1 MSIGLRLDLK
11 QSQQLVMTPQLQQ
24 AIKLLQMTN
33 LEVTGYVEQE
43 LAENPFLEGELPNE
57 TGSDAVEAPL
67 VAAEA
72 ETGFDAEEGWYQ
84 PDGPTACDRMA
95 SVGGGAQGGNRF
107 DDELPDLE
115 QRLAERR
122 TLADHLMEQLH
133 VDVDDPVARLI
144 GLHLIETIDEDGY
157 CRGDLGEI
165 AERLA
170 VEPRQVEAILE
181 RIQGFDPTGVGARS
195 LQECLALQLRELN
208 RLDPAMQMLLKHL
221 DRLAKADRKSL
232 LRLCQVDEADLADM
246 IAEIRALDPRPG
258 LRFAPPPEGG
268 AVPDLWIYPNQG
280 GWRVELNNATLPRVL
295 VDVDYYTQVSGTN
308 IDPSVKQYFAE
319 RFQAANW
326 LVKALDQRARTVL
339 KVAEFIVAEQ
349 TAFLRQGP
357 QHLRP
362 LVLRQVAEG
371 TGLHESTV
379 SRATAGKLVA
389 TPQGVFPF
397 KYFFSNAVGGDA
409 GSEAHAAEAIRQ
421 QIRTLVDRETAE
433 TVLSDDQIV
442 KLLKGK
448 GMVLARRTVAKYR
461 ESLGIP
467 SSVERRR
474 QKTWAS

>member
-43 LAENPFLEGELPNE
+43 LAENPFLEGELPSE
-57 TGSDAVEAPL
+57 TGTDAVEAPL
-67 VAAEA
+67 AAPEI
-72 ETGFDAEEGWYQ
+72 ETGNATDEGWFQ
-84 PDGPTACDRMA
+84 PDGPPACDRMA
-95 SVGGGAQGGNRF
+95 SVGGGAQANGF
-107 DDELPDLE
+107 ADDLPDLE
-115 QRLAERR
+115 QRLAEQR
-122 TLADHLMEQLH
+122 TLADYLLEQLH
-133 VDVDDPVARLI
+133 VEVDDPVARLI
-144 GLHLIETIDEDGY
+144 GLNLIESIDEDGY
-157 CRGDLGEI
+157 CRADLGEL
-165 AERLA
+165 AVRLA
-170 VEPRQVEAILE
+170 VPEADVDAILYL
-181 RIQGFDPTGVGARS
+181 IQGFDPTGVGART
-195 LQECLALQLRELN
+195 LQECLALQLRERD
-208 RLDPAMQMLLKHL
+208 RLDPAMQALLRHL

-232 LRLCQVDEADLADM
+232 LRLCQVDEDDLADM
-246 IAEIRALDPRPG
+246 IAEIRSLDPRPG
-258 LRFAPPPEGG
+258 LRFAPPPQGG
-268 AVPDLWIYPNQG
+268 AVPDLWIYPHQG
-280 GWRVELNNATLPRVL
+280 GWRVELNNATLPRIL
-295 VDVDYYTQVSGTN
+295 VDVDYYTQVSGTS
-308 IDPSVKQYFAE
+308 IDQSVKQYFNE

-397 KYFFSNAVGGDA
+397 KYFFSNAVGGDD
-409 GSEAHAAEAIRQ
+409 GGEAHAAEAIRQ

-442 KLLKGK
+442 RSLKVR

-474 QKTWAS
+474 QKSWSG

>member
-43 LAENPFLEGELPNE
+43 LAENPFLEGELPSE
-57 TGSDAVEAPL
+57 CGSEAVEAPL
-67 VAAEA
+67 AAAEA
-72 ETGFDAEEGWYQ
+72 ETGSDAEDGWYQ
-84 PDGPTACDRMA
+84 PDGPPASDRMA
-95 SVGGGAQGGNRF
+95 SVGGGAQGSTRF
-107 DDELPDLE
+107 DDDLPDLE
-115 QRLAERR
+115 QRLAEQR
-122 TLADHLMEQLH
+122 TLADHLLEQLH
-133 VDVDDPVARLI
+133 VEIDEPVARLI
-144 GLHLIETIDEDGY
+144 GFNLIEAIDEAGY
-157 CRGDLGEI
+157 CRADLVEVAARLGVEP
-165 AERLA
+165 ARVEAVLA
-170 VEPRQVEAILE
+170 V
-181 RIQGFDPTGVGARS
+181 IQGFDPTGVGARS
-195 LQECLALQLRELN
+195 LQECLGLQLRELN
-208 RLDPAMQMLLKHL
+208 RFDPAMQALLKNL
-221 DRLAKADRKSL
+221 DRLAKADRKAL
-232 LRLCQVDEADLADM
+232 LRLCQVDEDDLAEM

-268 AVPDLWIYPNQG
+268 AVPDLWIYPYQG

-295 VDVDYYTQVSGTN
+295 VDVDYYTQVSGTSP
-308 IDPSVKQYFAE
+308 DPSIKQYFAE

-339 KVAEFIVAEQ
+339 KVAEFIVGEQ
-349 TAFLRQGP
+349 AAFLRQGP

-397 KYFFSNAVGGDA
+397 KYFFSNAVGGEA

-421 QIRTLVDRETAE
+421 QIRTLVDRETVD

-442 KLLKGK
+442 KLLKAK

-461 ESLGIP
+461 ESLNIP

-474 QKTWAS
+474 QKAWST

>member
-1 MSIGLRLDLK
+1 MSLGLRLDLK

-33 LEVTGYVEQE
+33 LEVSGYVEQE

-57 TGSDAVEAPL
+57 TGTDAVEAPL
-67 VAAEA
+67 VAPEI
-72 ETGFDAEEGWYQ
+72 ETGSAAEDGWFQ
-84 PDGPTACDRMA
+84 PDGPPACDRMA
-95 SVGGGAQGGNRF
+95 SVGGGAQGGGF
-107 DDELPDLE
+107 GEELPDLE
-115 QRLAERR
+115 QRLAEQR
-122 TLADHLMEQLH
+122 TLADHLLEQLH
-133 VDVDDPVARLI
+133 VEIDRPVERLI
-144 GLHLIETIDEDGY
+144 GLNLIEAIDEDGY
-157 CRGDLGEI
+157 CRADLGEMAQRLGVTV
-165 AERLA
+165 AEAEAVLA
-170 VEPRQVEAILE
+170 V
-181 RIQGFDPTGVGARS
+181 IQGFDPTGVGARS
-195 LQECLALQLRELN
+195 LAECLALQLRE
-208 RLDPAMQMLLKHL
+208 RDRFDPAMQTLLRHL
-221 DRLAKADRKSL
+221 DRLAKADRRSL
-232 LRLCQVDEADLADM
+232 LRLCQVDEDDLADM
-246 IAEIRALDPRPG
+246 IAEVRSLDPRPG

-268 AVPDLWIYPNQG
+268 AVPDLWIYPHQG

-295 VDVDYYTQVSGTN
+295 VDVDYYTQVNGAN
-308 IDPSVKQYFAE
+308 IDPSVKQYFNE

-339 KVAEFIVAEQ
+339 KVAEFIVGEQ
-349 TAFLRQGP
+349 TAFLRQGA

-397 KYFFSNAVGGDA
+397 KYFFSNAVGGDD
-409 GSEAHAAEAIRQ
+409 GGEAHAAEAIRQ
-421 QIRTLVDRETAE
+421 QIRSLVDRETVE

-442 KLLKGK
+442 KLLKVK

-474 QKTWAS
+474 QKAWSG